1 MKRFIDGIK
10 WFFMNPT
17 CVFCLGV
24 VVTIVA
30 TLLEMNRSHAY
41 NYYDYHD
48 ATMMFW
54 GGMNPY
60 TVEFAE
66 THSIFFL
73 YPPVF
78 CVVFFPIFMLPTWLG
93 PYVWNLLHYSLFF
106 FAVWT
111 LPKPL
116 ASYRMKIILFLF
128 SVLLQNVFF
137 FQYNLVVCY
146 IFLFA
151 FTLLERNKPFWA
163 VLLIMFSATTKIYGI
178 VELGLLFCY
187 PKVWRNFGY
196 AILCGIGLFLLPAV
210 NPAFNVFDLYGDVR
224 DNLLNHHSAVE
235 YPGLL
240 FARGLKSFLLPNFRI
255 VQIAV
260 LVVLG
265 ALFFWRHQRWQDFRF
280 RVQALAIIMG
290 YVIILSDSPETHT
303 YIIALMG
310 YLMAFWL
317 QPKHTTFDWVIFWL
331 LFVNFNILPTDL
343 LCPPW
348 LHDYIHE
355 TFWLDV
361 YTMTI
366 AWLQVIW
373 WAFGPKEKL
382 KVNSLKLKVLLPLFM
397 LLLPLGMQA
406 QDKRY
411 TVRGVSFVMRQVKG
425 GEFIMGTNDPKAE
438 ADERPA
444 HQVKVNDF
452 YIGETEV
459 TQELWEAVMG
469 KNPSKHNGKQRPVEH
484 VSYEDCL
491 RFILELNRLTG
502 KHFRLP
508 TEKEWEY
515 AAQHVQQ
522 AKGYMDG
529 VREWC
534 DSPYEEYTNP
544 KNGFFIQLFR
554 RQFRIVR
561 GGSFQSTP
569 YYIRITNR
577 YPLVTWRRL
586 QTVGLRLAMQ

>member
-1 MKRFIDGIK
+1 
-10 WFFMNPT
+10 MNPT
-17 CVFCLGV
+17 CVFCLGL

-30 TLLEMNRSHAY
+30 TFLEMTRSHAF

-60 TVEFAE
+60 TIEFAE
-66 THSIFFL
+66 THSIYFL

-78 CVVFFPIFMLPTWLG
+78 CVVFFPIFMLPIWLG
-93 PYVWNLLHYSLFF
+93 PYVWNILHYSLFF
-106 FAVWT
+106 LAIWT

-116 ASYRMKIILFLF
+116 APHRMKIILFLL

-151 FTLLERNKPFWA
+151 FTLLEKNKPFWA

-196 AILCGIGLFLLPAV
+196 AALCGIGFFLLPAI
-210 NPAFNVFDLYGDVR
+210 NPEFQLFDLYRDVR

-240 FARGLKSFLLPNFRI
+240 FARGLKSFLLPNFRL
-255 VQIAV
+255 VQVVV
-260 LVVLG
+260 LVILAV
-265 ALFFWRHQRWQDFRF
+265 LFFWRHKRWQDFTF

-290 YVIILSDSPETHT
+290 YIIIFSDSPETHT
-303 YIIALMG
+303 YIIALTG

-317 QPKHTTFDWVIFWL
+317 RPQHTWFDWTIFWL
-331 LFVNFNILPTDL
+331 LFVCFNILPTDL
-343 LCPPW
+343 LCPPKI
-348 LHDYIHE
+348 HNYIHE
-355 TFWLDV
+355 TFWIDV
-361 YTMTI
+361 YGMTI
-366 AWLQVIW
+366 AWIQVIW
-373 WAFGPKEKL
+373 WAMADG
-382 KVNSLKLKVLLPLFM
+382 KVKGQRSKVEGQRSKVKGLLFLLM
-397 LLLPLGMQA
+397 LLCTTSLQA

-411 TVRGVSFVMRQVKG
+411 TVRGVSFVMRQVQG
-425 GEFIMGTNDPKAE
+425 GEFMMGTNDTLAE

-444 HQVKVNDF
+444 HAVKVNDF
-452 YIGETEV
+452 YIGDTEV
-459 TQELWEAVMG
+459 TQELWEAVMS
-469 KNPSKHNGKQRPVEH
+469 KNPSKNNGEQRPVEH
-484 VSYEDCL
+484 VSYDDSKV
-491 RFILELNRLTG
+491 FIQRLNQLTG

-508 TEKEWEY
+508 TEAEWEY
-515 AAQHVQQ
+515 AAQKVKQ
-522 AKGYMDG
+522 AKGYQDG

-554 RQFRIVR
+554 KQFRVIR
-561 GGSFQSTP
+561 GGSFQTSP
-569 YYIRITNR
+569 QNMRITNR

-586 QTVGLRLAMQ
+586 QTVGFRLAM